1 MAIFASQIYQSL
13 DREMAEPS
21 RLRLL
26 LAITQLAQ
34 SLKPLENSPVTE
46 IPKKTSARS
55 AKLASIPLSVA
66 GRGALGIGRQLI
78 GQSPE
83 YAFADLQEKTAEQV
97 FKVLGELKG
106 VAMKFGQA
114 LSVFEAAL
122 PEEIAKPYRETLTKL
137 QEAAP
142 PLPARVVH
150 KVLAKELGEDWRD
163 NFADFNDT
171 PAASASIGQVHRG
184 IWKDGR
190 AVAVKVQYPGAAE
203 ALVSDLNQI
212 QRFSKIFGLFMP
224 GLEMKPLLEELRARI
239 IEEVDYRYEAQAQEA
254 CWNAYENDPDIAI
267 PKVVAVSDRVL
278 VSEWLDGTPLSRI
291 IAAGTQEERNN
302 AGIKLARFHFTAP
315 MRAGLLHAD
324 PHPGNFRVLKDGRL
338 GVLDFG
344 ACNRLPNG
352 FPEPFKRLLRN
363 ALEGD
368 AIALYNGFKADGFI
382 LPDVDVDPQLVLD
395 YLLPLVEPLRT
406 PYFTYTRE
414 WLRDQSAR
422 VGDPRNPTAKIGFQL
437 NLPAEYM
444 LIHRVTLGTTGIFCQ
459 LRAQGNFRDEA
470 LSWFPEITPTS
481 LQTIS

>member
-1 MAIFASQIYQSL
+1 MAVS
-13 DREMAEPS
+13 E
-21 RLRLL
+21 
-26 LAITQLAQ
+26 QLPQ
-34 SLKPLENSPVTE
+34 G
-46 IPKKTSARS
+46 TSKRS
-55 AKLASIPLSVA
+55 AKMASIPLSLA
-66 GRGALGIGRQLI
+66 GRGAIGFGRQLI

-83 YAFADLQEKTAEQV
+83 FAFADLQEKTAEQI

-106 VAMKFGQA
+106 GAMKFGQA

-122 PEEIAKPYRETLTKL
+122 PEEIAKPYRETLVKL

-150 KVLAKELGEDWRD
+150 KVLAKELGEHWRD
-163 NFADFNDT
+163 NFAEFNDI
-171 PAASASIGQVHRG
+171 PAASASIGQVHKG

-190 AVAVKVQYPGAAE
+190 AVAVKIQYPGAKE
-203 ALVSDLNQI
+203 ALISDLNQI
-212 QRFSKIFGLFMP
+212 QRFAKIFQLLLP
-224 GLEMKPLLEELRARI
+224 GVEMKPLLEELKTRI
-239 IEEVDYRYEAQAQEA
+239 IEEVDYRYEASAQSACFEA
-254 CWNAYENDPDIAI
+254 YKDDSDIAI
-267 PKVVAVSDRVL
+267 PEVIMATDRVL
-278 VSEWLDGTPLSRI
+278 VSQWLEGTPLSKV
-291 IAAGTQEERNN
+291 IADGTQQERNN
-302 AGIKLARFHFTAP
+302 AGIRLARFHFTAP

-368 AIALYNGFKADGFI
+368 AIALYNGFKEDGFI
-382 LPDVDVDPQLVLD
+382 LSDVEVDPKLVLD

-406 PYFTYTRE
+406 DYFAYSRD
-414 WLRDQSAR
+414 WLRTQSLR

-437 NLPAEYM
+437 NLPAEYV

-459 LRAQGNFRDEA
+459 LRAEGNFRDEA
-470 LSWFPEITPTS
+470 LSWFPEITPS
-481 LQTIS
+481 HLQRS